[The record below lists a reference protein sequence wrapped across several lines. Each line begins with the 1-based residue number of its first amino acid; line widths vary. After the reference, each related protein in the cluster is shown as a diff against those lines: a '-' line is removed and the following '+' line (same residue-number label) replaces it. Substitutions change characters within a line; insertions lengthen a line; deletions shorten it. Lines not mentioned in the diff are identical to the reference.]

1 MAQIDDIEVAIIAD
15 ASGVGAGVKSATRQ
29 LSSLSAGVNKAMK
42 GTSLATISLGSAIG
56 HSIAGIASK
65 TFATLSSAMDGAV
78 TRLDSLNNFP
88 RVMENLGIGADKS
101 NAAINYLSEKLQGL
115 PTKLDSAALAVQ
127 RFTSAN
133 SNVEASTQMFLA
145 LNNAILAGG
154 ASSEIQSSAIEQLSQ
169 AYAKGKPDMMEWR
182 TMMMAMPAQLNQ
194 VATAMGYASSSALGD
209 ALRDGSVSMNNFMAT
224 VSQLNKEGIPGFKS
238 FEEQAR
244 GATGGVA
251 TSITNLKTAI
261 TRGLATVMDVIGQ
274 TNIAG
279 FFNAV
284 ASAVGTATNYVAG
297 FVKVVLTAINA
308 LRGLFGQSAIQFGKT
323 SSSANS
329 ASDSVA
335 NIGSSANDAT
345 KGINGTTGAAKK
357 LAKQLAG
364 FDEMNVLRE
373 QDASGSGSGGGGGGG
388 ANLGDYNFGDF
399 KFDTSA
405 FDKSVDKV
413 QEVAKKLM
421 DSLSKVFNFDKIG
434 KAIKRFADDVAK
446 FLSPIGKVAD
456 DVWTKYLKPFV
467 SWAGN
472 DLFPA
477 FLNAVGGAINFV
489 GNVISEFWS
498 AYLKPFVDTFLVPIA
513 SWTGGVVVGVL
524 NAIGDALRGLASNQV
539 AIDMLIN
546 SVMALLEAFAA
557 YKIIPLVVSQFDQ
570 FYNAL
575 VMVQQGIPAAQAYI
589 DAGAGSMAKLGAS
602 IGDATTA
609 GAGLKMTLSGIGE
622 MVFSPMTIAIEGV
635 VLAMQVFEA
644 ISIACETASIR
655 QTTAERE
662 YISASEAAANAI
674 NQENDAINRQKELK
688 DEITS
693 ATQGV
698 TSAELSLVNANGAL
712 SNAQKTLDDIAAKYN
727 MTTDEAR
734 EYVSK
739 LDLTTGSL
747 SEKDQQLSRAVLT
760 VEDCMNKQQNAVGKL
775 SEAQGA
781 LNEKVGENENMV
793 WKQQMAIEKARM
805 QEMLARG
812 EYDKVAESLSAL
824 SSKSKDYK
832 DATGETVTITK
843 EKMGDMAGFIAEEL
857 GRVDTTQGKVWQ
869 NMYDKAKGN
878 LDKTSEYARQQVS
891 AMRSSGEAYANG
903 IATGMSSNQWKI
915 IQAARNS
922 GLSAKNAFNA
932 ALQIHSPSRVMAKSG
947 RYFDAG
953 VASGIESDMADI
965 ESAASKVA
973 ELANSSFSR
982 NIKPIAS
989 EAVDKINKTS
999 FSVDSSISEAIEANS
1014 QTQVIVNIGDET
1026 LIDRVVNGINNS
1038 SFIKNRSA
1046 INI

>member
-1 MAQIDDIEVAIIAD
+1 MAQIDDIEVAILVD

-56 HSIAGIASK
+56 HSIADITSK

-133 SNVEASTQMFLA
+133 GNVEASTQMFLA

-154 ASSEIQSSAIEQLSQ
+154 ASSEIQSSAMEQLSQ

-194 VATAMGYASSSALGD
+194 VATAMGYTSSSALGD

-224 VSQLNKEGIPGFKS
+224 ISQLNKEGIPDFKS

-284 ASAVGTATNYVAG
+284 ASAVGTAASYVAG

-421 DSLSKVFNFDKIG
+421 DSLSKVFDFDKIG

-446 FLSPIGKVAD
+446 FLSPIGKVAN

-477 FLNAVGGAINFV
+477 FLNAVGGAINFL
-489 GNVISEFWS
+489 GGVISSVWG
-498 AYLKPFVDTFLVPIA
+498 YLQPFIDFFVVPIA
-513 SWTGGVVVGVL
+513 QFTGSIIVTTL
-524 NAIGDALRGLASNQV
+524 NAIGDALRWIG
-539 AIDMLIN
+539 
-546 SVMALLEAFAA
+546 E
-557 YKIIPLVVSQFDQ
+557 
-570 FYNAL
+570 NAL
-575 VMVQQGIPAAQAYI
+575 VCDLLAA
-589 DAGAGSMAKLGAS
+589 GLTS
-602 IGDATTA
+602 IGLAMAGIKINALIAGISSSIPIFQGFMAASGSLSTALMNTAASTTGVTSAVAGA
-609 GAGLKMTLSGIGE
+609 GAGLASFGSAIAAAGPVILALTGI
-622 MVFSPMTIAIEGV
+622 V
-635 VLAMQVFEA
+635 VSLRVAYEA
-644 ISIACETASIR
+644 VKLQLMLNDQATKDYM
-655 QTTAERE
+655 TTAQLAE
-662 YISASEAAANAI
+662 YVEKRRTDGI
-674 NQENDAINRQKELK
+674 NYQKESMEALK
-688 DEITS
+688 T
-693 ATQGV
+693 ATDNLNNANSSL
-698 TSAELSLVNANGAL
+698 TSAEVSRRTAV
-712 SNAQKTLDDIAAKYN
+712 SNLDAVAKELN
-727 MTTDEAR
+727 MTTEEATQF
-734 EYVSK
+734 Y
-739 LDLTTGSL
+739 
-747 SEKDQQLSRAVLT
+747 
-760 VEDCMNKQQNAVGKL
+760 
-775 SEAQGA
+775 EANIG
-781 LNEKVGENENMV
+781 KVGELDNAHLKLVDAVSKVKDAESRVQEAENRRAESINNVKKETEALTDAENMEIRAMMA
-793 WKQQMAIEKARM
+793 KQVEQQAVKGNWYQLADTLRMYSNKSQSFTLENGKVVKRTKEEMGWLVKGVADDMAKSYKEW
-805 QEMLARG
+805 
-812 EYDKVAESLSAL
+812 DKVWGAMPNSVKTQADKMDSTLRTLQTMMKNNGTQSGQNFGNGIT
-824 SSKSKDYK
+824 SGINSKNGAVYN
-832 DATGETVTITK
+832 
-843 EKMGDMAGFIAEEL
+843 AGYQQGL
-857 GRVDTTQGKVWQ
+857 QGK
-869 NMYDKAKGN
+869 KGF
-878 LDKTSEYARQQVS
+878 D
-891 AMRSSGEAYANG
+891 
-903 IATGMSSNQWKI
+903 
-915 IQAARNS
+915 
-922 GLSAKNAFNA
+922 A
-932 ALQIHSPSRVMAKSG
+932 ALRIHSPSRAMQESG
-947 RYFDAG
+947 GFFSEG
-953 VASGIESDMADI
+953 VAIGISSMIPEV
-965 ESAASKVA
+965 ESAAEKVA
-973 ELANSSFSR
+973 LAANTSFEDQ
-982 NIKPIAS
+982 IKPLGLETTKELS
-989 EAVDKINKTS
+989 DFSGNLQTS
-999 FSVDSSISEAIEANS
+999 LSDVIEANS
-1014 QTQVIVNIGDET
+1014 QTHVVVNIGEDT
-1026 LIDRVVNGINNS
+1026 LIDRIIDGINANN
-1038 SFIKNRSA
+1038 FLANRNA
-1046 INI
+1046 INV